1 MQGTLVMFPQ
11 ELSSLSGKS
20 SLMAEIFPLFSHI
33 LVFAKISSS
42 YLASVREVY
51 ISAIPFVKIKTKAI
65 TVLFFTKAMS
75 AYPCR
80 PSEMSRN
87 LVLHFRLSCSRL
99 QFQR

>member
-20 SLMAEIFPLFSHI
+20 SLMTEIFPLSF
-33 LVFAKISSS
+33 LFAKISSS

-65 TVLFFTKAMS
+65 TVLFLTKAMS